1 MTASPTLPQ
10 RDDLDAEGRRQRLYA
25 TRQQYKYDRD
35 YLGPLSMLFIPHAWP
50 PSFEEDVIGPLRDL
64 PVAEAV
70 KPEYVYPRWAPVF
83 STLESNLASAHPDPN
98 GGLRAYEQLFP
109 KFDHPPRSI
118 QSWQSDG
125 YFAYQRL
132 NGPNPMVIRQ
142 LTRANELPK
151 DFSVTDGLF
160 QRVTGQR
167 GTLAGEIDEGRI
179 FLADYDLLAPAEGVH
194 VFPDP
199 ADPKAQTS
207 RYLAAPFGLFWWN
220 PGAKQLE
227 AIAIQL
233 ERVPSAQNPV
243 YTRDDDPDTWLRA
256 KTFFQI
262 SDLNHHELSTHLC
275 RAHLALEV
283 FPVATARQLADTHP
297 IHVLLRPHFE
307 AMIYNNFQGRQLL
320 LRPGGSLAR
329 LLSPPLEKSLEIIK
343 ASYRAWDFTQ
353 LNPVTELAARRLDNG
368 VLNDAFF
375 YRADAIKVWGAISAF
390 VHDYV
395 RVYYRSDADVAGD
408 TELQGWARELAS
420 PAGGH
425 VRGFPD
431 QIQTIEQLV
440 STVAPII
447 FACGPQHAAVN
458 FPQWDYVAFTPN
470 MPGAAYRTPR
480 EAKSVLDILSPSPTL
495 NMVVAMDQLKTV
507 FTLTCYRYGQ
517 LGQYGAAIADEPAMH
532 AVEAFQGALA
542 AVSTAVGERNRSLP
556 PDRQY
561 PYLDPELIPNS
572 NNI

>member
-10 RDDLDAEGRRQRLYA
+10 RDVLDADGRRQRLYA

-35 YLGPLSMLFIPHAWP
+35 YLAPLSMLFIPHAWP
-50 PSFEEDVIGPLRDL
+50 PSLEEDVIGPLRDL
-64 PVAEAV
+64 PEAEAV
-70 KPEYVYPRWAPVF
+70 KPEYLYPRWAPAF
-83 STLESNLASAHPDPN
+83 STLESNLASARPDPN

-109 KFDHPPRSI
+109 ELLPPPRSI

-142 LTRANELPK
+142 LTRADELPK

-167 GTLAGEIDEGRI
+167 GTLADEIDEGRI

-256 KTFFQI
+256 KTFFQV

-307 AMIYNNFQGRQLL
+307 AMIFNNFQGRQLL
-320 LRPGGSLAR
+320 LSPGGALAR
-329 LLSPPLEKSLEIIK
+329 LLAPPLEKSLEIIK
-343 ASYRAWDFTQ
+343 ASYRAWDFRQ
-353 LNPVTELAARRLDNG
+353 LNPVTELAERRLDNG

-375 YRADAIKVWGAISAF
+375 YRADAIKVWDAIRAF

-408 TELQGWARELAS
+408 TELQGWAHELAS
-420 PAGGH
+420 PAGGN
-425 VRGFPD
+425 VRRFPD

-470 MPGAAYRTPR
+470 MPGAAYRTPQ
-480 EAKSVLDILSPSPTL
+480 EAKSVLDILSPTPAL
-495 NMVVAMDQLKTV
+495 NIAGAMDQLKTV
-507 FTLTCYRYGQ
+507 FTLTCYRYGR
-517 LGQYGAAIADEPAMH
+517 LGQYGAAIADEPAQH

-542 AVSTAVGERNRSLP
+542 AVHTAVDERNRSLP

>member
-1 MTASPTLPQ
+1 MA
-10 RDDLDAEGRRQRLYA
+10 G
-25 TRQQYKYDRD
+25 
-35 YLGPLSMLFIPHAWP
+35 
-50 PSFEEDVIGPLRDL
+50 
-64 PVAEAV
+64 
-70 KPEYVYPRWAPVF
+70 
-83 STLESNLASAHPDPN
+83 SAHTSSS
-98 GGLRAYEQLFP
+98 FP
-109 KFDHPPRSI
+109 SSPPPRSI

-142 LTRANELPK
+142 LTRADELPK

-199 ADPKAQTS
+199 ADPKGKAQTS

-243 YTRDDDPDTWLRA
+243 YTRDDDPDAWLRA

-307 AMIYNNFQGRQLL
+307 AMIFNNFQGRQLL
-320 LRPGGSLAR
+320 LSPGGALAR
-329 LLSPPLEKSLEIIK
+329 LLAPPLEKSLEIIK

-353 LNPVTELAARRLDNG
+353 LNPVTELAERRLDNG

-375 YRADAIKVWGAISAF
+375 YRADAIKVWDAIRAF

-395 RVYYRSDADVAGD
+395 RIYYRSDADVAGD

-425 VRGFPD
+425 MRALPRSDPD
-431 QIQTIEQLV
+431 
-440 STVAPII
+440 
-447 FACGPQHAAVN
+447 HRAARVH
-458 FPQWDYVAFTPN
+458 
-470 MPGAAYRTPR
+470 RR
-480 EAKSVLDILSPSPTL
+480 
-495 NMVVAMDQLKTV
+495 
-507 FTLTCYRYGQ
+507 
-517 LGQYGAAIADEPAMH
+517 ADHLRRA
-532 AVEAFQGALA
+532 G
-542 AVSTAVGERNRSLP
+542 RNTR
-556 PDRQY
+556 R
-561 PYLDPELIPNS
+561 
-572 NNI
+572 